1 MELKDYKYLEDINIE
16 VLRQAIIDRY
26 YASEDLL
33 VKSNLSTD
41 EFLLNEFLTYLSS
54 TIWTFYRDSR
64 IAYEDDSAFL
74 RYLTNDIMYSFNY
87 LYKKYLVLN
96 DLYDEVASL
105 NKLSKTTITSK
116 GSAINLG
123 GNTTRQA
130 STPTIIQ
137 GEVDD
142 TITIETP
149 NPTLDDETRKEGEL
163 KQGGYTDKYTNY
175 QGTSRSIAEGK
186 DIRET
191 ITERNGSTRE
201 LLDNIDRL
209 TRSLSSEII
218 RLLSKHFIWLL
229 ED

>member
-1 MELKDYKYLEDINIE
+1 MELKDYKYLDIIGKE
-16 VLRQAIIDRY
+16 ELHQAIIDKY

-33 VKSNLSTD
+33 VKSDLSSD
-41 EFLLNEFLTYLSS
+41 EFLLNEFLSYLSS
-54 TIWTFYRDSR
+54 TIWTFYCDSR
-64 IAYEDDSAFL
+64 IAYENDDTFF
-74 RYLTNDIMYSFNY
+74 RKLTDDIMFSFNY
-87 LYKKYLVLN
+87 LYKKYLNLN
-96 DLYDEVASL
+96 DLYDEVTSL

-137 GEVDD
+137 GEVDNS
-142 TITIETP
+142 ITIETP
-149 NPTLDDETRKEGEL
+149 NPTLDDETTKEGEL
-163 KQGGYTDKYTNY
+163 RQGGYTDKYTNY

-191 ITERNGSTRE
+191 ITERDGSTRE

-229 ED
+229 

>member
-1 MELKDYKYLEDINIE
+1 MSFKDFKYLDGFDEYDI
-16 VLRQAIIDRY
+16 RDAIMDKY
-26 YASEDLL
+26 SNSKDLL
-33 VKSNLSTD
+33 VNSNLSDD
-41 EFLLNEFLTYLSS
+41 EYLLNEFFEYLSK
-54 TIWTFYRDSR
+54 TIWQYYRDSR
-64 IAYEDDSAFL
+64 IAYKDDSTFL

-87 LYKKYLVLN
+87 LYKKYLNLN
-96 DLYDEVASL
+96 DLYNEVTSL

-137 GEVDD
+137 GVVDN

-149 NPTLDDETRKEGEL
+149 NPTLDGETTKEGEL
-163 KQGGYTDKYTNY
+163 RQGGYTDKYTNY

-191 ITERNGSTRE
+191 ITERDGSTRE

-229 ED
+229 EE